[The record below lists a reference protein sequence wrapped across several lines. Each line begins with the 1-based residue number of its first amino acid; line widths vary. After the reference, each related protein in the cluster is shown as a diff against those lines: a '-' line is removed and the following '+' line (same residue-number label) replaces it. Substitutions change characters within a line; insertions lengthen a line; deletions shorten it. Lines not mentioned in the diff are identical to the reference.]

1 MSTHH
6 HTALGCRDTC
16 VTSNNKIIIKYLS
29 LEHGLKVHTIWSW
42 QRQEKIIWHQRQCT
56 GTAVPLQRSHIITLQ
71 LNVMETEIST
81 EISTGPLSRYLPVCR
96 AQLCYSLQSTSQAW
110 SGSPASQ
117 ASHRRAA
124 ASISGN
130 MNTYIL
136 DTAVIIQIS
145 EVIYYTF
152 LFAEEGVLSNI
163 KCGFTWKSTYSTHTC
178 DITRYSTIFV
188 TLDSIYIR
196 KCKGKECLLCF
207 TYFPVSFVP
216 NVTLSLSTPRASYI
230 WLLGSPLSKQP
241 RTAAKVKYENSWQKL
256 STTIT
261 LYRNADVWCA
271 LGSLLFDVE
280 VPD

>member
-6 HTALGCRDTC
+6 HTTLGCRDTC

-145 EVIYYTF
+145 EVIYGH
-152 LFAEEGVLSNI
+152 LF
-163 KCGFTWKSTYSTHTC
+163 
-178 DITRYSTIFV
+178 
-188 TLDSIYIR
+188 IR
-196 KCKGKECLLCF
+196 WGGCL
-207 TYFPVSFVP
+207 
-216 NVTLSLSTPRASYI
+216 
-230 WLLGSPLSKQP
+230 
-241 RTAAKVKYENSWQKL
+241 VKYKMWIYMEVYRVDQKKGCSQKTKIGHGGGFL
-256 STTIT
+256 KKKSMTKKIKKF
-261 LYRNADVWCA
+261 L
-271 LGSLLFDVE
+271 
-280 VPD
+280 

>member
-1 MSTHH
+1 
-6 HTALGCRDTC
+6 
-16 VTSNNKIIIKYLS
+16 
-29 LEHGLKVHTIWSW
+29 
-42 QRQEKIIWHQRQCT
+42 
-56 GTAVPLQRSHIITLQ
+56 
-71 LNVMETEIST
+71 METEIST

-145 EVIYYTF
+145 EVIYDTF

-188 TLDSIYIR
+188 TLDSIYIIYTKVQR
-196 KCKGKECLLCF
+196 QRVPPLFYIFSCFICSKCHPQHSQSQLHLTSWF
-207 TYFPVSFVP
+207 
-216 NVTLSLSTPRASYI
+216 SLVQAAQDR
-230 WLLGSPLSKQP
+230 SKS
-241 RTAAKVKYENSWQKL
+241 KV
-256 STTIT
+256 
-261 LYRNADVWCA
+261 
-271 LGSLLFDVE
+271 
-280 VPD
+280 

>member
-1 MSTHH
+1 
-6 HTALGCRDTC
+6 
-16 VTSNNKIIIKYLS
+16 
-29 LEHGLKVHTIWSW
+29 
-42 QRQEKIIWHQRQCT
+42 
-56 GTAVPLQRSHIITLQ
+56 
-71 LNVMETEIST
+71 METEIST

-145 EVIYYTF
+145 EVIYDTF

-178 DITRYSTIFV
+178 DITRYSYIVQYLLLLTRYIYESAKAKSASSVLHIF
-188 TLDSIYIR
+188 LFHLFQMS
-196 KCKGKECLLCF
+196 
-207 TYFPVSFVP
+207 PS
-216 NVTLSLSTPRASYI
+216 ASA
-230 WLLGSPLSKQP
+230 LPEPATSDFLVLPSPSSPGPQ
-241 RTAAKVKYENSWQKL
+241 Q
-256 STTIT
+256 
-261 LYRNADVWCA
+261 
-271 LGSLLFDVE
+271 
-280 VPD
+280 